1 MKRYGDAV
9 LNLIIIFGVAVL
21 ADMVFGLGITDDF
34 FTKRGNLSP
43 VVLVVTATPET
54 VVAAT
59 NTPLPTLTPL
69 PTSTPLPTLTPT
81 PLPAPAS
88 VFGTCGVNMSCPAT
102 VAPVCGINM
111 SCSDN
116 RSDFDIL
123 KDAALDRVGEIV
135 DDTIDVLK

>member
-34 FTKRGNLSP
+34 FTKRGDLNP

-54 VVAAT
+54 VVTAT

-81 PLPAPAS
+81 PLPTLAS
-88 VFGTCGVNMSCPAT
+88 VFGTCGVDMSCPAT
-102 VAPVCGINM
+102 VVPVCDVNM
-111 SCSDN
+111 SCPD
-116 RSDFDIL
+116 RSDFEIL
-123 KDAALDRVGEIV
+123 KDAALDRVGEIIS
-135 DDTIDVLK
+135 DTIDVLK